1 MSKAT
6 IESKRKILHILRDI
20 FFSFSYY
27 AGITTLFNQM
37 SGRKSGI
44 ISYHNILP
52 EEKLLPYDV
61 YRVDTSL
68 SVFERQLIYLKSTF
82 PLLPIDSKDPATGF
96 HISFDDGMLNNYT
109 LALPLLKKYE
119 IKAMFAICPAL
130 VNKEIPFLWRDH
142 FFLLLKNFIGKSLL
156 LPFDQFQKPF
166 LITEDNL
173 QMYNTRFK
181 KLIYEQKIAD
191 PYLLLKETCNK
202 NSTTYSA
209 ESLQADSIRFESVS
223 WEQVQEMHSEGHLIA
238 SHTMSH
244 KILKFLSS
252 EEKLYELKQSKEEI
266 EDRIKAKTEHIVY
279 PYGGYEE
286 VDIETVKLAEKVG
299 YKWGYLN
306 IEKDI
311 YQLSPL
317 AKTRFALPPVAN
329 MPHIYSVVTGYK
341 KIFK

>member
-1 MSKAT
+1 
-6 IESKRKILHILRDI
+6 
-20 FFSFSYY
+20 
-27 AGITTLFNQM
+27 
-37 SGRKSGI
+37 
-44 ISYHNILP
+44 
-52 EEKLLPYDV
+52 
-61 YRVDTSL
+61 
-68 SVFERQLIYLKSTF
+68 
-82 PLLPIDSKDPATGF
+82 
-96 HISFDDGMLNNYT
+96 
-109 LALPLLKKYE
+109 
-119 IKAMFAICPAL
+119 
-130 VNKEIPFLWRDH
+130 
-142 FFLLLKNFIGKSLL
+142 
-156 LPFDQFQKPF
+156 
-166 LITEDNL
+166 
-173 QMYNTRFK
+173 MYNTRFK

-202 NSTTYSA
+202 NSTTYTA